1 MTGAPRS
8 VDWRGLVTALG
19 LGTAG
24 GYLCFLLH
32 VPLAFMIGAMIAT
45 SAAAIAG
52 VRVGVPKPL
61 RTVMVVVLG
70 IMLGSSFTPDLLDRL
85 GDWVVSLAGLAV
97 YIVAAAAAGLW
108 YLRRVARFDGVTAY
122 FTAMPGGFNEMVLM
136 GGAMGGDD
144 RMIALGHSLR
154 IMLVVLTVPFAF
166 QALPGYDAAARDWS
180 LGGLGPALTELPARD
195 WLLLAACGLAAPVAH
210 RLRIPAGQLVGPM
223 MLSAAIHLAGL
234 TAGKPPGLLVAAA
247 QVVVGAAIGSRFAG
261 ESPARLWRA
270 AKVAVGLTAL
280 LLAVTVVT
288 AVAVHLLTGLS
299 LPALILAYAPG
310 GLAEMSLVA
319 LSLQVDAPFVA
330 THHIVRIVAIIILAP
345 VAWRLWRGRA
355 GRDAGTT
362 EPAD

>member
-1 MTGAPRS
+1 MTTETGR
-8 VDWRGLVTALG
+8 VDWRALALALS

-24 GYLCFLLH
+24 GYACFLLH
-32 VPLAFMIGAMIAT
+32 VPLAFMIGAMLAN

-52 VRVGVPKPL
+52 LRVGVPKAL
-61 RTVMVVVLG
+61 RTVMVIVLG
-70 IMLGSSFTPDLLDRL
+70 IMLGSSFTPDLLGRL
-85 GDWVVSLAGLAV
+85 GDWAVSLAGLAV

-108 YLRRVARFDGVTAY
+108 YLRRVAGFDGVTAY
-122 FTAMPGGFNEMVLM
+122 FTAMPGGFNEMVMM

-180 LGGLGPALTELPARD
+180 LTGLGPALGDLPARD
-195 WLLLAACGLAAPVAH
+195 WLMLASCGLAAPVAQ

-223 MLSAAIHLAGL
+223 LLSAAIHLAGV

-247 QVVVGAAIGSRFAG
+247 QVVVGAAIGARFAG

-270 AKVAVGLTAL
+270 AKVAAGLTAL
-280 LLAVTVVT
+280 LLAVTLVM
-288 AVAVHLLTGLS
+288 AVGVHLITGLS

-330 THHIVRIVAIIILAP
+330 THHIVRIVAIIIVAP
-345 VAWRLWRGRA
+345 IAWRLWLGWAERR
-355 GRDAGTT
+355 
-362 EPAD
+362 P